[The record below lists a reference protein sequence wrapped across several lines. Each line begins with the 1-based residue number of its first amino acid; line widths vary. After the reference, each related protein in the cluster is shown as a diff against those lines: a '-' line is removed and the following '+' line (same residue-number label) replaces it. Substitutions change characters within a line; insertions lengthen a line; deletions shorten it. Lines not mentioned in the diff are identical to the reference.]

1 METNMDERLEQ
12 ALATLDDLIELVRAG
27 GLTQSE
33 LFLDMAKLQL
43 RLDLNGVTNEEFSAF
58 CEAVDRKTGTGAR
71 AKRKRTGHSRPRRDG
86 ELRLMRRAWRR
97 PEKPAAQRGT
107 RRRAGQ

>member
-1 METNMDERLEQ
+1 MEASMDERLEQ
-12 ALATLDDLIELVRAG
+12 ALATLDDLIGLVRAG
-27 GLTQSE
+27 GFRQSA

-43 RLDLNGVTNEEFSAF
+43 RLDLNGVTDEEFSAF
-58 CEAVDRKTGTGAR
+58 CDALEHDAWLPGMAE
-71 AKRKRTGHSRPRRDG
+71 RKRAGHTRPRRDG

-97 PEKPAAQRGT
+97 PEKPTAARSS